1 MALTARML
9 AAFRSIPEFWAAF
22 VAFVRSRAVQTQAGG
37 WSVSMNQAPS
47 AISTVIN
54 RISIALTGAAAADL
68 LIPNSFGPIL
78 GLGGGDLLS
87 PAPLTSETQAHP
99 AQVVKQWTANG
110 VQMVRLSDGR
120 MGAFSKKRGAWKY
133 WRPKKPIVLY
143 SGGSSDLNT
152 LLKADRAAERQLRK
166 LKKVMDRRFP
176 RRQRTARPSAS
187 APGQTIIQET
197 GPGGVQRT

>member
-1 MALTARML
+1 MTITARML
-9 AAFRSIPEFWAAF
+9 GAFRSIPEFWTAF
-22 VAFVRSRAVQTQAGG
+22 LAFVRARAVPTTGG
-37 WSVSMNQAPS
+37 WRVSMNQAPS

-87 PAPLTSETQAHP
+87 PAPITSETQAHP
-99 AQVVKQWTANG
+99 ASVVKQWTANG

-120 MGAFSKKRGAWKY
+120 MGAFSKKRNAWKY
-133 WRPKKPIVLY
+133 WRPKRPIVLY
-143 SGGSSDLNT
+143 SGGSSNLNT

-176 RRQRTARPSAS
+176 RRQRTSRPSS
-187 APGQTIIQET
+187 SSGQTIIQET